1 MAIIALEGMHFF
13 AFHGYYDEEQ
23 KMGGD
28 FILDVY
34 ITADVKLAAAKDDL
48 EGTVNYEMVYFIC
61 KSEMKKTSR
70 MIESVAQRILDR
82 LCHLLSEKA
91 KGVKVRLRKMNPPLG
106 GKVHSAYVELEAEVR
121 GGQSA

>member
-23 KMGGD
+23 KMGCD

-34 ITADVKLAAAKDDL
+34 VTADVKMAAAKDDL

-70 MIESVAQRILDR
+70 MIETVAQRILDR
-82 LCHLLSEKA
+82 LCNLLSEKA
-91 KGVKVRLRKMNPPLG
+91 KRVRVRLRKMNPPLG
-106 GKVHSAYVELEAEVR
+106 GKVHSAYVELEAEIK
-121 GGQSA
+121 GSQSA

>member
-70 MIESVAQRILDR
+70 MIETVAQRILDR
-82 LCHLLSEKA
+82 LCNLLSEKA

-106 GKVHSAYVELEAEVR
+106 GKVHSAYVELEAEIK
-121 GGQSA
+121 GSQSA